1 MGSRFAL
8 FSLLISIG
16 LLQLAAA
23 WGDAPSAPADEQFL
37 LLRNGEVLRGR
48 VSLQADHYVL
58 TLAHGEVRVRVN
70 EVETVC
76 RDLDEAYRYRRSRL
90 VASRADDHLDLAAW
104 CLRQALPGDAARELS
119 AALALDPR
127 NPRIALI
134 DRQLQ
139 ESLNP
144 PAAEPKVVAAVPT
157 KHLLSTDELDRMV
170 RSLPAGSVES
180 YTTLIQPLLM
190 SNCATAGCHGPG
202 AKGGFALMRAPAD
215 RFGNRRVTQR
225 NLQST
230 LTWLDFQNPAASRL
244 LNAAATAHGAAPGAV
259 FDPQS
264 ARFRELVAWVA
275 VVTQRPLETP
285 PEAQPA
291 TVNPRGAVAN
301 DGSNSSGDLPPT
313 TAANRDPR
321 PLHAARK
328 GLPPVIVNVHPDGS
342 TDDSAAPPS
351 GSAGLNS
358 PSLGSLVPPSSP
370 LTAPVPPLPGS
381 AAIPNSKNPAPVPH
395 DGQGR

>member
-1 MGSRFAL
+1 MSGRYAL
-8 FSLLISIG
+8 VSLLVFLG
-16 LLQLAAA
+16 ALRLAAA
-23 WGDAPSAPADEQFL
+23 WGDSPSPAADEQLL

-48 VSLQADHYVL
+48 VAQQADHYVL
-58 TLAHGEVRVRVN
+58 TLPNGEVRIRVS

-76 RDLDEAYRYRRSRL
+76 QDLDAAYRYRRSKL
-90 VASRADDHLDLAAW
+90 VVSRPDDHLDLAEW
-104 CLRQALPGDAARELS
+104 CLRQGLPGDAARELS

-127 NPRIALI
+127 NPRIALV
-134 DRQLQ
+134 DRRLQ
-139 ESLNP
+139 ESLAP
-144 PAAEPKVVAAVPT
+144 PAPIVKAAAAAP
-157 KHLLSTDELDRMV
+157 HLTSEELDRMV

-202 AKGGFALMRAPAD
+202 AKGGFALLRTPAD

-230 LTWLDFQNPAASRL
+230 LGWLDFQTPAASRL
-244 LNAAATAHGAAPGAV
+244 LAAAGTPHGAAPGAV

-264 ARFRELVAWVA
+264 SRFRQLVAWVA

-291 TVNPRGAVAN
+291 TVHPGGAFAK
-301 DGSNSSGDLPPT
+301 DGTNSTGDVPAT
-313 TAANRDPR
+313 TAANSNPR
-321 PLHAARK
+321 PVRATHR

-342 TDDSAAPPS
+342 PDAENGPLAV
-351 GSAGLNS
+351 
-358 PSLGSLVPPSSP
+358 GSLVPPSNPSP
-370 LTAPVPPLPGS
+370 PAN
-381 AAIPNSKNPAPVPH
+381 APAPRRPDPPSTTSPKTTVPKTTARDPA
-395 DGQGR
+395 DGQSR